1 MRKFFTKEELISLLK
16 NKVDQLGHEPTMKEV
31 DEDKNMP
38 SSMTYY
44 KRFGKPWNQILK
56 DLGISSRELHQ
67 DYSSET
73 MIKLLKNKTIQ
84 LGHNPTIKEVNADK
98 SMPSPVSYINRFGSW
113 GRALELVELIPK
125 GKKYSDEE
133 LLDMMRNKIEE
144 LGHEPT
150 MKEVD
155 EDKNMPSSSAYRN
168 HFGSYRKTFT
178 VLKNKAAR

>member
-16 NKVDQLGHEPTMKEV
+16 NKVDQ
-31 DEDKNMP
+31 
-38 SSMTYY
+38 
-44 KRFGKPWNQILK
+44 
-56 DLGISSRELHQ
+56 
-67 DYSSET
+67 
-73 MIKLLKNKTIQ
+73 
-84 LGHNPTIKEVNADK
+84 
-98 SMPSPVSYINRFGSW
+98 
-113 GRALELVELIPK
+113 
-125 GKKYSDEE
+125 
-133 LLDMMRNKIEE
+133 

>member
-16 NKVDQLGHEPTMKEV
+16 NKVDQLGHEPTMKEI

-38 SSMTYY
+38 SSITYY

-56 DLGISSRELHQ
+56 DLGISSREFHQ

-73 MIKLLKNKTIQ
+73 MIELLKNKTIQ

-98 SMPSPVSYINRFGSW
+98 SMPSPMSYIDRFGSW
-113 GRALELVELIPK
+113 GRALELAGLTPK
-125 GKKYSDEE
+125 GKKYSDKE
-133 LLDMMRNKIEE
+133 LLDMMKNKIEE
-144 LGHEPT
+144 LGRKPT
-150 MKEVD
+150 IKEVD
-155 EDKNMPSSSAYRN
+155 TDEKMPSSGAYRS
-168 HFGSYRKTFT
+168 HFGSYRQTFT